1 MATRKTTTTNRS
13 SSKTRRNTKPRVTD
27 GHKTSSG
34 KAMFRMFMGSRGG
47 EFLVFSLITVLIIL
61 LNILF
66 SRNRLDVFL
75 IILGVELLVAFAVIL
90 LRLIAQQADL
100 DR

>member
-1 MATRKTTTTNRS
+1 
-13 SSKTRRNTKPRVTD
+13 
-27 GHKTSSG
+27 
-34 KAMFRMFMGSRGG
+34 MFMGSRGG
-47 EFLVFSLITVLIIL
+47 KFLVFSLITVLIIL